1 MALTPEQVAA
11 MPEPLRRRF
20 LRLSRT
26 FAAGLFLVLAGIT
39 AAVLASGLT
48 RMIGLVGI
56 GTGALLIGGT
66 FLYAYR
72 VGARDLP
79 LPSPPVDG
87 MANANGDATERRGEQ
102 GPGGADPSGP
112 S

>member
-1 MALTPEQVAA
+1 MALTPEQIAA

-39 AAVLASGLT
+39 AAVLASGLMRT
-48 RMIGLVGI
+48 LGLAGI
-56 GTGALLIGGT
+56 GTGALIIGGT

-79 LPSPPVDG
+79 LPPPPV
-87 MANANGDATERRGEQ
+87 NGTAKKSGEV
-102 GPGGADPSGP
+102 DE
-112 S
+112 

>member
-1 MALTPEQVAA
+1 MALTPEQIAA

-39 AAVLASGLT
+39 SAVLASGLT
-48 RMIGLVGI
+48 RTLGLIGI
-56 GTGALLIGGT
+56 GTGALIIGGT

-79 LPSPPVDG
+79 MPPAPING
-87 MANANGDATERRGEQ
+87 AAEAKGDAKAGREE
-102 GPGGADPSGP
+102 
-112 S
+112 